1 LLQCTTCIK
10 NILKTYE
17 SSDVI
22 LIKKVLILLTLF
34 IVLTAAGVYITKS
47 KVQAETLIELQ
58 TDHSNPALPPST
70 HNEDSTFQKTSNLNN
85 KLFQVSQ
92 DIQANTQ
99 AMQSADKNQKVLQI
113 DIQSLE
119 KDIQAAKKAIEKRS
133 TILKERALAY
143 QHSDKQV
150 TYLEVL
156 LGSSSLSDFL
166 NRVGAVAAIT
176 EADRNLIKQQESEQQ
191 KYVKKQANLNKKLTT
206 LAQLKDNLKIRKTQ
220 LEKKQA
226 EYQQIAQ
233 QLEVVTKK
241 VAPIQSHIV
250 TPVNSKNGYVHT
262 VINAGRKYIG
272 NSDYVFGGGR
282 TSDDIANGR
291 FDCSAFVHWSF
302 AQAGI
307 EIGRNTNAIK
317 KAGRQVSPANMQ
329 PGDLVFFDTYKK
341 DGHVGIY
348 IGNGKF
354 IGSQSSTGVA
364 IADMTEGYWKDA
376 FKGQVIRI

>member
-70 HNEDSTFQKTSNLNN
+70 HTEDSTFQKTSNLNN

-113 DIQSLE
+113 DIQNLE

-166 NRVGAVAAIT
+166 NRVGAVAAIA

-220 LEKKQA
+220 LENKQA
-226 EYQQIAQ
+226 EYKQIAQ

>member
-1 LLQCTTCIK
+1 MLQCTTCIE

-34 IVLTAAGVYITKS
+34 ILLTAAGVDITKS
-47 KVQAETLIELQ
+47 KVQAETLIDLQ
-58 TDHSNPALPPST
+58 TDHNNPALPPST
-70 HNEDSTFQKTSNLNN
+70 HTADSTFQKTSKLNN
-85 KLFQVSQ
+85 KLVQVSQ
-92 DIQANTQ
+92 DIQATTQ
-99 AMQSADKNQKVLQI
+99 AMKTADKNQKVLQV
-113 DIQSLE
+113 DIQNLE
-119 KDIQAAKKAIEKRS
+119 KDIQAAKKVMEKRS

-166 NRVGAVAAIT
+166 NRVGAVAAIA

-191 KYVKKQANLNKKLTT
+191 IYVKKQANLSKKLTM

-226 EYQQIAQ
+226 EIKQIAQ
-233 QLEVVTKK
+233 QLKVVAKK

-250 TPVNSKNGYVHT
+250 TPVYSKNGYIHT

-291 FDCSAFVHWSF
+291 FDCSGFVHWSF